1 MNRPLIFAAIAEA
14 ATGVALLI
22 APSLVGQLLLGDAP
36 TDIALVIARVT
47 GIALIALGVAC
58 WPGPPLV
65 GMFIYTALV
74 MVFLAFVGLHG
85 EWVGQL
91 LWPAVAVHFILAVL
105 LARKILAESSH

>member
-14 ATGVALLI
+14 VTGVALLI
-22 APSLVGQLLLGDAP
+22 APSFVGQLLLGDAP
-36 TDIALVIARVT
+36 TGVALVIAQLA

-65 GMFIYTALV
+65 GMFIYTSLV
-74 MVFLAFVGLHG
+74 MALLAFVGFRG

-91 LWPAVAVHFILAVL
+91 LWPAVAAHFVLAL
-105 LARKILAESSH
+105 LLVRKILARTSH